1 MARESTGPAVRLRG
15 LETNAECRPLGR
27 FVEAVAESAHDAQH
41 ADVAGGGEFELE
53 RHGAF
58 DAGAA
63 RFVGVL
69 RRGLEDDLDRPID
82 GLRHRCHGRLGG
94 RTRPLIEPRRLHLA
108 GPFAA
113 PRGAGAPLLNP
124 PVVTAPGPFA
134 ASRGEA
140 AALPNP
146 PVVTAAAAWLVRAPF
161 VRSNRP
167 VSGGRWITGF
177 SMGRSTAAGTSGAGA
192 GSTGLATIGA
202 TGSGFGTSALAS
214 SRIGAAGPAE
224 QEGAAPRQ
232 EPTATSPVGR
242 RQDEHHPRSLARR
255 RRFLG
260 RTNRDDDQDDHD
272 DGVQHDT
279 EPQAGGRTAVRA
291 RAQSCVVEQN

>member
-27 FVEAVAESAHDAQH
+27 FVEAVAESAHHAQH

-108 GPFAA
+108 ACGLTRCARAA
-113 PRGAGAPLLNP
+113 AESTGRDGAGFVCGARRGRRTSESAGRDGGCGLARSRGVRPLEEAGLREDAGP
-124 PVVTAPGPFA
+124 LAFRWAVRHRRARAVPGPA
-134 ASRGEA
+134 RPAWRRLARQEA
-140 AALPNP
+140 ALALPLWRARAP
-146 PVVTAAAAWLVRAPF
+146 AAA
-161 VRSNRP
+161 
-167 VSGGRWITGF
+167 
-177 SMGRSTAAGTSGAGA
+177 GA
-192 GSTGLATIGA
+192 
-202 TGSGFGTSALAS
+202 
-214 SRIGAAGPAE
+214 AE
-224 QEGAAPRQ
+224 QEGAASRQ
-232 EPTATSPVGR
+232 GPTAASPGSPAENTIVGR
-242 RQDEHHPRSLARR
+242 MR
-255 RRFLG
+255 G
-260 RTNRDDDQDDHD
+260 
-272 DGVQHDT
+272 
-279 EPQAGGRTAVRA
+279 AGGFSGARIVTTIRTTRRWRA
-291 RAQSCVVEQN
+291 TRH